1 MTNGAAAPSATVAQL
16 LAKYVKAQ
24 GVTRVFGLQ
33 GGHIQPLWDELDR
46 LGVEIVDV
54 RHEVAAVYMAH
65 AHAELTGELGFA
77 LATAGPGVTNTLT
90 GVANATV
97 SRAPVVVIG
106 GTPPRPQ
113 NNMSPLQ
120 EIPQVAVMQPVT
132 RYARCIDEPEH
143 AVRELDRAV
152 AASLGDLGEAGASYI
167 EFPTDV
173 LREPVLKSIVAP
185 ELFERRAPR
194 IIEPDP
200 ALIAEAAAAIRA
212 ARRPVLISGRG
223 ARGAGAE
230 IAALLENTGALY
242 LDTQESRGVLPDDHP
257 AVVTAL
263 RGLVMQEADLV
274 ITVGRKLDYQLG
286 YGSPAVFPHARF
298 VRIASTPVDLIDNRR
313 GVPEIVATPKRALAA
328 LVNALAGRG
337 TSQVDTAWTESIRKR
352 HRERVDSLDA
362 KLAAAPAGADGF
374 MHPNRIFAAIRAT
387 VPADAVAIADGGD
400 ILSFARL
407 GFTNAT
413 YLDSGAFGCLGVGV
427 PFAVAAALADPAR
440 AVVLVNGDGAFGF
453 NALEI
458 DTAVRH
464 NAKAVFIVANNGAWN
479 IERYDQIENYGGRVV
494 GTELNRSD
502 YAALARSLGAHGERV
517 ERPEDLEGALKRALA
532 NAPALID
539 VLTTRDAVSSDGAK
553 GLGNVPLYQALA
565 DWDVAERKRREPTL
579 AHTS

>member
-1 MTNGAAAPSATVAQL
+1 VTNGSGAPRSVAEL
-16 LAKYVKAQ
+16 LAAYIKAQ

-46 LGVEIVDV
+46 LGIAIVDV

-65 AHAELTGELGFA
+65 AHAELSGEPGIA

-113 NNMSPLQ
+113 TNMSPLQ
-120 EIPQVAVMQPVT
+120 EIPQVAVMAPVT
-132 RYARCIDEPEH
+132 RYARCINEPEH

-173 LREPVLKSIVAP
+173 LRERVEHGIVPP
-185 ELFERRAPR
+185 ELFQPR
-194 IIEPDP
+194 PPRTAEPDP
-200 ALIAEAAAAIRA
+200 ALIAQAAAAIGE
-212 ARRPVLISGRG
+212 ARRPVIITGRG
-223 ARGAGAE
+223 ARGATAE
-230 IAALLENTGALY
+230 LAELLERTGALY

-263 RGLVMQEADLV
+263 RGVVMHEADLV

-298 VRIASTPVDLIDNRR
+298 VRIAAAASDVIDNRR
-313 GVPEIVATPKRALAA
+313 GAPEIVATPKRAQAA
-328 LVNALAGRG
+328 LVQALPGRAPG
-337 TSQVDTAWTESIRKR
+337 LDAAWTGSLQGR
-352 HRERVDSLDA
+352 HRERVRSLDA

-374 MHPNRIFAAIRAT
+374 MHPNRIFAAIRA
-387 VPADAVAIADGGD
+387 VAPPDAIAVADGGD

-427 PFAVAAALADPAR
+427 PFAVAAALALPAR
-440 AVVLVNGDGAFGF
+440 PVVLVNGDGAFGF
-453 NALEI
+453 NAMEI

-464 NAKAVFIVANNGAWN
+464 GAKAVFIVANNGAWN
-479 IERYDQIENYGGRVV
+479 IERYDQIENYNGRVV
-494 GTELNRSD
+494 GTELRRSN
-502 YAALARSLGAHGERV
+502 YADLARSLGAHGERV
-517 ERPEDLEGALKRALA
+517 ERAEDLEAALRRALA

-539 VLTTRDAVSSDGAK
+539 VLVTRDAVSSDGAK

-565 DWDVAERKRREPTL
+565 DWDTAERKRREPAY
-579 AHTS
+579 AHAR